1 MTLDEKLPPIPGHS
15 QLTGGDRLI
24 PPRSAG
30 SGRALRERHGLE
42 DTRALSDRARS
53 PDGGDRPRFPVEA
66 RRREPLPHPPATQ
79 LHVRDRRD
87 AVRVT
92 QAERGVVLHIQRN
105 GTDIPTGDFRDI
117 DS

>member
-1 MTLDEKLPPIPGHS
+1 
-15 QLTGGDRLI
+15 
-24 PPRSAG
+24 
-30 SGRALRERHGLE
+30 
-42 DTRALSDRARS
+42 
-53 PDGGDRPRFPVEA
+53 
-66 RRREPLPHPPATQ
+66 
-79 LHVRDRRD
+79 VRDRRD